1 MKVKKQDI
9 PRGPWPEKGRRNVST
24 PDAQEHSLPRFVSK
38 QMLQGCCTVS
48 HAQRCRFGMSDFF
61 QHGLIS
67 TLHRLVDGPI
77 IERNKTLPAL
87 QSVVLV
93 LPCHYSETATPA
105 LNGIIEKLN
114 EAEFLSQVVVSMNGI
129 PQHRIKDVQQF
140 WSRLKIPQV
149 ILRNDCPDLLQE
161 LERQQLRPDPGKGLN
176 LWLAF
181 GWLAANRLSGTI
193 VVHDCDILNYSL
205 DLPLALALP
214 VARLGYDYC
223 KGYYS
228 RVQEEL
234 FGRVTRLFMIPLIRS
249 LIRVLGHTPMLDFI
263 DSFRYP
269 LSGEYSMSFDT
280 AMSLPVENGWAIE
293 IGALC
298 ELHRQLDPET
308 ICQVDLAILYDH
320 KHQSLD
326 PAQSGQGLLRMASE
340 IAGSL
345 RTQLGREGSLLD
357 TKTLENVVRTYETV
371 SNVFVK
377 RYQHVASLNAL
388 PFDSSRETVAVR
400 AFYEILRNAFSEFLI
415 GRKAHCLPPWRRMLK
430 VGWVPDFSIIVH

>member
-1 MKVKKQDI
+1 
-9 PRGPWPEKGRRNVST
+9 
-24 PDAQEHSLPRFVSK
+24 
-38 QMLQGCCTVS
+38 
-48 HAQRCRFGMSDFF
+48 MSDFF

-77 IERNKTLPAL
+77 IDSNKPLPGL

-93 LPCHYSETATPA
+93 LPCHHAEISTPA
-105 LNGIIEKLN
+105 LNGIVEKLN
-114 EAEFLSQVVVSMNGI
+114 ESEFLSQVVVSMNGI
-129 PQHRIKDVQQF
+129 SKHRINDVKLF
-140 WSRLKIPQV
+140 WSQLKIPHV
-149 ILRNDCPDLLQE
+149 ILLNDCPDLLQQ
-161 LERQQLRPDPGKGLN
+161 LDRQKLRLDPGKGLN

-181 GWLAANRLSGTI
+181 GWLAANRSSGTV
-193 VVHDCDILNYSL
+193 VVHDCDIENYSL

-228 RVQEEL
+228 RVREEL

-280 AMSLPVENGWAIE
+280 AMNLPVENGWAIE
-293 IGALC
+293 IGLLC
-298 ELHRQLDPET
+298 ELHRQLDPEA

-326 PAQSGQGLLRMASE
+326 PAQPGKGLLRMASE

-345 RTQLGREGSLLD
+345 LTHLEREGFLFNAR
-357 TKTLENVVRTYETV
+357 TLESVLRTYQAV
-371 SNVFVK
+371 SNDFVR
-377 RYQHVASLNAL
+377 RYQHVANLNAIS
-388 PFDSSRETVAVR
+388 FDSSRESTAVR
-400 AFYEILRNAFSEFLI
+400 AFYEILRSVSSDFLA
-415 GRKAHCLPPWRRMLK
+415 GRKAQSLPPWRRMLK
-430 VGWVPDFSIIVH
+430 SGWVPDFSMIVH